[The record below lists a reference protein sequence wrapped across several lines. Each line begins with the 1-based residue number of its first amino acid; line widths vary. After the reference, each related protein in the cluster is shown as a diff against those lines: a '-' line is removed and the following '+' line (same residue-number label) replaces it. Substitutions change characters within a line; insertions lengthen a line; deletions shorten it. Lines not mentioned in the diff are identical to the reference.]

1 MAGDPTFPEASD
13 PYLNEV
19 PEMSRR
25 PVRFLAF
32 FAAAAFA
39 LAPILAEAAAGGNR
53 SMGSRGA
60 RTQQAA
66 PPTQTTPNAA
76 RPVERSAT
84 APAQAQRPV
93 QGAQAPQQQSWLQRN
108 PMMAGLLG
116 GMLGAGLIG
125 MLMGGGFNL
134 GEGLAGFLGMALQI
148 ALFAGIAMLVL
159 RFIRSRREAAARP
172 AAAYAG
178 GAPGTPDTDPAS
190 GPMAR
195 TPLAADSGPVA
206 GTGTGGGSNPFAQQ
220 GGDEIGLTGADFDV
234 FEKRLGEVQAAWTR
248 GDVMALKRIAT
259 PEMVSYLNEDLAAN
273 SSRGVENRVE
283 DVKLEQGDL
292 SEAWQ
297 EGGTQYA
304 SVAMRWSARDYEVS
318 LADGRVS
325 AGERDARQE
334 HTEVW
339 TFMRSQGGEW
349 ILSAIQQV

>member
-1 MAGDPTFPEASD
+1 
-13 PYLNEV
+13 
-19 PEMSRR
+19 
-25 PVRFLAF
+25 
-32 FAAAAFA
+32 
-39 LAPILAEAAAGGNR
+39 
-53 SMGSRGA
+53 
-60 RTQQAA
+60 
-66 PPTQTTPNAA
+66 
-76 RPVERSAT
+76 
-84 APAQAQRPV
+84 
-93 QGAQAPQQQSWLQRN
+93 
-108 PMMAGLLG
+108 
-116 GMLGAGLIG
+116 
-125 MLMGGGFNL
+125 
-134 GEGLAGFLGMALQI
+134 
-148 ALFAGIAMLVL
+148 
-159 RFIRSRREAAARP
+159 
-172 AAAYAG
+172 
-178 GAPGTPDTDPAS
+178 
-190 GPMAR
+190 
-195 TPLAADSGPVA
+195 
-206 GTGTGGGSNPFAQQ
+206 
-220 GGDEIGLTGADFDV
+220 
-234 FEKRLGEVQAAWTR
+234 LGEVQAAWTR